1 MLTLIVSTASVGLHI
16 KCGPESKRGPH
27 YEVKGH
33 VALDRASW
41 FIKSV
46 TVYYEFHMVRKM
58 I

>member
-1 MLTLIVSTASVGLHI
+1 MLDNILNVALKAKEVL
-16 KCGPESKRGPH
+16 H